1 MRDPSSSSLR
11 ISDATARLEWKDSD
25 GAEQSIPLKKM
36 ETLIGRSN
44 DADVAISNRT
54 VSRHHAKVVRTAG
67 GHLLIDLHS
76 WFGTLVNGNPINYH
90 WLRNG
95 DRIEVGKDHAITL
108 FFSGDPGTPEVDQ
121 PAPLEALTDVLAE
134 EHRQMGD
141 KRHLAELEL
150 MLAHETQKH
159 LLRHS
164 APEMEHLVFRAASNP
179 ARWVCGDFYNFVP
192 SGDGGVNAVLADVSG
207 RGVAAALLGSMLQGC
222 LEMQLRLGDT
232 LEVATEKLNRFMF
245 EKSHSGDFAT
255 MFLFHIDSMG
265 VGSYVSA
272 GHKPAY
278 LFRAS
283 AREIRELPSNGR
295 LLGAVPESEFG
306 TTDFEL
312 EAGDVLVIYSDG
324 LIEAQNPEEEMFGEN
339 RLVEIIRNEAVNG
352 AAHLEYALRETYED
366 FVAGQAQ
373 GDDVTVMIVER
384 KS

>member
-1 MRDPSSSSLR
+1 M
-11 ISDATARLEWKDSD
+11 
-25 GAEQSIPLKKM
+25 
-36 ETLIGRSN
+36 
-44 DADVAISNRT
+44 
-54 VSRHHAKVVRTAG
+54 
-67 GHLLIDLHS
+67 
-76 WFGTLVNGNPINYH
+76 
-90 WLRNG
+90 
-95 DRIEVGKDHAITL
+95 
-108 FFSGDPGTPEVDQ
+108 
-121 PAPLEALTDVLAE
+121 LAE

-164 APEMEHLVFRAASNP
+164 PPEMERLVFRAASNP
-179 ARWVCGDFYNFVP
+179 GRWVCGDFYNFVP
-192 SGDGGVNAVLADVSG
+192 SGDGGVDAVLADVAG
-207 RGVAAALLGSMLQGC
+207 RGAAAALLGSMLQGC

-232 LEVATEKLNRFMF
+232 LEVATEKLNRFMC

-255 MFLFHIDSMG
+255 MFLFRIDSMG
-265 VGSYVSA
+265 VRSYVSA

-278 LFRAS
+278 LFRAA

-324 LIEAQNPEEEMFGEN
+324 LIEAQNPEEEMFGED

-352 AAHLEYALRETYED
+352 AAHLEYALSETCED
-366 FVAGQAQ
+366 FVDGQAQ
-373 GDDVTVMIVER
+373 GR
-384 KS
+384 